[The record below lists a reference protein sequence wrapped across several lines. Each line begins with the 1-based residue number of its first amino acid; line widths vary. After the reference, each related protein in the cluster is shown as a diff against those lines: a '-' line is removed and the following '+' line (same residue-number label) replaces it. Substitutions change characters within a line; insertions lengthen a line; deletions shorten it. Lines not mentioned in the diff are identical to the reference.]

1 MTTRR
6 NMVTMTLLLTLAL
19 CLAGP
24 HPADA
29 GDTIVS
35 EVRGGVYAHDISF
48 WSFHRENGADING
61 EVLFV
66 SPSFLE
72 AVWSPRPHLG
82 ATVNTSGN
90 TSFLYSGLTWEYD
103 LPADFFVDANL
114 GLAAHNGKLDTDNH
128 KRKSLGSPVLFR
140 LGAALGYNITEK
152 VNISI
157 QFEHMSNAYIVSPN
171 EGMDNVGLR
180 LGYRF

>member
-1 MTTRR
+1 MKAS
-6 NMVTMTLLLTLAL
+6 VSAVVLLLVLLTASFV
-19 CLAGP
+19 CAE
-24 HPADA
+24 DS
-29 GDTIVS
+29 IVS

-66 SPSFLE
+66 SPSWLE
-72 AVWSPRPHLG
+72 AIWAPRPHLG
-82 ATVNTSGN
+82 VTVNTDGN
-90 TSFLYSGLTWEYD
+90 TSHAYGGLTWEYD
-103 LPADFFVDANL
+103 LPSDFFVDANL
-114 GLAAHNGKLDTDNH
+114 GLSVHNGYLDTNKS

-140 LGAALGYNITEK
+140 LGAALGYNLTEK
-152 VNISI
+152 VNVSV
-157 QFEHMSNAYIVSPN
+157 QFEHMSNAYLANPN

>member
-1 MTTRR
+1 MKVSKAAIVL
-6 NMVTMTLLLTLAL
+6 MILLLTASV
-19 CLAGP
+19 AS
-24 HPADA
+24 AEDS
-29 GDTIVS
+29 IFS

-72 AVWSPRPHLG
+72 AVWAPRPHLG
-82 ATVNTSGN
+82 VTVNTAGN
-90 TSFLYSGLTWEYD
+90 TSHAYGGLTWEWD
-103 LPADFFVDANL
+103 LPADFFIDANL
-114 GLAAHNGKLDTDNH
+114 GLSVHNGKLSTDNT

-140 LGAALGYNITEK
+140 LGTAVGYNLTEK
-152 VNISI
+152 INVSV
-157 QFEHMSNAYIVSPN
+157 QFEHMSNAYIANPN